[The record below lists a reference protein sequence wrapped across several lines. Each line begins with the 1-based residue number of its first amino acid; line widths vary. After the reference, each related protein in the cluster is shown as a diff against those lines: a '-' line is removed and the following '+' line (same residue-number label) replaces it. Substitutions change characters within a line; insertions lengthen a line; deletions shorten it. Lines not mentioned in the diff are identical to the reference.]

1 MACEGSGA
9 RLRAVGIALV
19 LLPAL
24 LAGCGTEK
32 WTPFQSDADHFSCLL
47 PGEPQY
53 KTSQAQL
60 PGTLF
65 TLDHHNFTVKPR
77 FGFGGP
83 TYDVG
88 YTDYTVP
95 TAGVTVGFDADKA
108 LDGFR
113 DKILQTSRGKITLIA
128 EKPMRIVEHS
138 GRQFE
143 FDTPDG
149 LLTTRVFFRKN
160 RAYTLT
166 VLHSKGRDFSRE
178 KERFFSSFRLVGG

>member
-1 MACEGSGA
+1 MACERSGT
-9 RLRAVGIALV
+9 RLGALGIALL
-19 LLPAL
+19 LLPGL
-24 LAGCGTEK
+24 LAGCGMEP
-32 WTPFQSDADHFSCLL
+32 WTPFQSEAGRFSCLL
-47 PGEPQY
+47 PGAPEY

-60 PGTLF
+60 PGTPF

-77 FGFGGP
+77 WSFGGL

-95 TAGVTVGFDADKA
+95 MKGVAVTFDTDKA

-113 DKILQTSRGKITLIA
+113 DKILQTSRDRITLVA
-128 EKPMRIVEHS
+128 EKPMRIVAHS
-138 GRQFE
+138 GREFE

-166 VLHSKGRDFSRE
+166 VLHAKGRDFSRE
-178 KERFFSSFRLVGG
+178 KERFFNSFRLVDG

>member
-1 MACEGSGA
+1 MACEGPA
-9 RLRAVGIALV
+9 VRLRSLGIVLV

-24 LAGCGTEK
+24 LAGCGTQQWK
-32 WTPFQSDADHFSCLL
+32 PFQSDAGHFSCLL
-47 PGEPQY
+47 PGPPQY
-53 KTSQAQL
+53 KTSQALL
-60 PGTLF
+60 PGTPF

-77 FGFGGP
+77 WSFGGP

-88 YTDYTVP
+88 YTDYTIP
-95 TAGVTVGFDADKA
+95 TKGVSVSFDTDKA

-113 DKILQTSRGKITLIA
+113 DKILQTGRGKITLVA

-166 VLHSKGRDFSRE
+166 VLHSKGRDYARE
-178 KERFFSSFRLVGG
+178 KERFFTSFQLVGG